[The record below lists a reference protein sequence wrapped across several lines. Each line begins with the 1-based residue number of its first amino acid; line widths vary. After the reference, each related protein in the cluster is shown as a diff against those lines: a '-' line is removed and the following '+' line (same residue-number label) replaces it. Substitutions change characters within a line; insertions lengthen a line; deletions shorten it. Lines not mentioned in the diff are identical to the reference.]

1 MTLLEEPVTR
11 TMSVMN
17 LGGDTKVTWDSNNAA
32 EVDNARR
39 TFDSL
44 KAQGYTPHVVGGK
57 KGNRKAETMDDFDP
71 KAEALIMAP
80 PMVGG

>member
-1 MTLLEEPVTR
+1 MTLLEEPITR
-11 TMSVMN
+11 EMSVMN
-17 LGGDTKVTWDSNNAA
+17 LGGDTKIKWDSNNAA

-39 TFDSL
+39 TYDSL
-44 KAQGYTPHVVGGK
+44 KAQGFTPHVVGP
-57 KGNRKAETMDDFDP
+57 KGNRKASSMDDFDP